1 MAANYP
7 KRLILVTGAPRSGTT
22 AVGRMLGLGRGIGT
36 LHEPFNLLVGLRE
49 IEHYFEIPGTG
60 GCSVEKFDDCI
71 RRMRE
76 LRLSF
81 KPGVFPRERGFR
93 RMLKYWF
100 GGRAHNSYRLCR
112 VQPGLHT
119 LIWKDP
125 FAALAADRIAGRHDT
140 DVVVTLRN
148 PWAVAASFKRMGWA
162 FDLDD
167 LSVRLREGGAAL
179 PAHPAAWA
187 QRHTSV
193 ANAALLWH
201 AIYAPLLDW
210 SRDNSRFV
218 LLSLDQ
224 VVAAPVESYA
234 RIYTRLGLVWD
245 EAIAVRIERNY
256 TTASGEEQPQGQR
269 AHDQRRDLGAVNTYW
284 KGLLDEEERALV
296 GEINASLWDK
306 LCSASS

>member
-1 MAANYP
+1 MDARGG

-22 AVGRMLGLGRGIGT
+22 AVGRMLGLGTGVGT

-60 GCSVEKFDDCI
+60 TCSAEKFDDCI
-71 RRMRE
+71 GRLRD
-76 LRLSF
+76 LRLKF
-81 KPGVFPRERGFR
+81 KPGVFPREQGLR
-93 RMLKYWF
+93 RYFKQVF

-112 VQPGLHT
+112 WQPGLHT

-125 FAALAADRIAGRHDT
+125 FAALAADRIATRHGI

-167 LSVRLREGGAAL
+167 LVMRLRERGLSL
-179 PAHPAAWA
+179 PAHTTAWNA
-187 QRHTSV
+187 RHTPV

-201 AIYAPLLDW
+201 VIYASLQNW
-210 SRDNSRFV
+210 SRDSARLT
-218 LLSLDQ
+218 LLSLDR
-224 VVAAPVESYA
+224 VVAEPEATYA
-234 RIYTRLGLVWD
+234 GLYKRLGLVWS
-245 EAIAVRIERNY
+245 ERIAARISRNY
-256 TTASGEEQPQGQR
+256 TSETGRDQPQGQR

-284 KGLLDEEERALV
+284 KGLLNEEERALV
-296 GEINASLWDK
+296 SEINAELWDS
-306 LCSASS
+306 LCAVNG

>member
-1 MAANYP
+1 MTIRSA

-22 AVGRMLGLGRGIGT
+22 AVGRMLGLGKGVGT

-60 GCSVEKFDDCI
+60 GCSTEKFDACI
-71 RRMRE
+71 QQMRG
-76 LRLSF
+76 LRLRF
-81 KPGVFPRERGFR
+81 KPGVFPRERGVR
-93 RMLKYWF
+93 RWLKYWF

-112 VQPGLHT
+112 LQPGLHT

-125 FAALAADRIAGRHDT
+125 FAALAADRIAARHDI

-167 LSVRLREGGAAL
+167 LHARLRECGGVL
-179 PAHPAAWA
+179 PAHPAAWGL
-187 QRHTSV
+187 RHTPV

-201 AIYAPLLDW
+201 VIYAPLLEW

-224 VVAAPVESYA
+224 VVAAPVESYSKVYA
-234 RIYTRLGLVWD
+234 RLGLAWND
-245 EAIAVRIERNY
+245 DIAERIKSNY
-256 TTASGEEQPQGQR
+256 TSASGEEQPQGQR

-284 KGLLDEEERALV
+284 KGLLDEDERALV
-296 GEINASLWDK
+296 SEINASLWDK
-306 LCSASS
+306 LCSASI